1 MTTRRFLAA
10 GLVLV
15 AALLIGLV
23 AAEMAVR
30 TATAVS
36 ARLAAI
42 MQMQDPMS
50 VKIEPHG
57 EDGYR
62 PRPGVEFRYRNGAVA
77 HENSLGYRGPA
88 VPFEKPPGTLRIVLL
103 GGSTAHGWGVNDDQ
117 TIAAY
122 LSGVLAHRD
131 SSRRYEVI
139 SLAFDGY
146 DSWQDFERFRTD
158 GIPLRP
164 DVVVLHS
171 GINDVRN
178 ARFPALRDRDPRTM
192 LWSGELAR
200 LRREGQQGGPAPW
213 TRAKHLSYTLRLA
226 AHLRQEAR
234 RQANPDDLMHPADR
248 VTIQPNLEAA
258 DYFERNVRRVVDLAG
273 AHGIA
278 VLLSTPPSA
287 LRIKYPPE
295 ARSAQSYWINDAQ
308 TTQSL
313 RDSLD
318 RRFARIAAEAPA
330 SGPGLAHVHF
340 ELAAEHYLDD
350 CHLTPE
356 GNRAVA
362 GAMADAILA
371 LRRRSTVAP
380 QRLTASGRFS
390 AITPDPGGR
399 E

>member
-10 GLVLV
+10 GLVLF
-15 AALLIGLV
+15 AAFLLGLM
-23 AAEMAVR
+23 AAEVAVR
-30 TATAVS
+30 AATAFS
-36 ARLAAI
+36 PRLATI
-42 MQMQDPMS
+42 MHMQDPMS

-77 HENSLGYRGPA
+77 HENALGYRGPS
-88 VPFEKPPGTLRIVLL
+88 VTPEKPAGTRRIIVL

-117 TIAAY
+117 TIAAF
-122 LSGVLAHRD
+122 LGKALTRRD
-131 SSRRYEVI
+131 SSRRYEVV

-146 DSWQDFERFRTD
+146 DSWQDYERFRTD
-158 GIPLRP
+158 GLPLRP
-164 DVVVLHS
+164 DVVVMHS

-200 LRREGQQGGPAPW
+200 LRQEARQGGPSPW
-213 TRAKHLSYTLRLA
+213 SRAKHLSYTLRLA

-234 RQANPDDLMHPADR
+234 RRSDPSDLMHPGDR
-248 VTIQPNLEAA
+248 VTTIQPNFQAV
-258 DYFERNVRRVVDLAG
+258 DYFERNARRVVALA
-273 AHGIA
+273 AEHGIA

-287 LRIKYPPE
+287 LRIKYAPD

-308 TTQSL
+308 TTQAL

-318 RRFARIAAEAPA
+318 HRFARIASEAPA
-330 SGPGLAHVHF
+330 SGPGVAHVHF
-340 ELAAEHYLDD
+340 ELSPADYLDD

-362 GAMADAILA
+362 EAMADAILA
-371 LRRRSTVAP
+371 LRRQFAVAN
-380 QRLTASGRFS
+380 
-390 AITPDPGGR
+390 
-399 E
+399 